1 MKKFLLFLLV
11 CAFSVCGLSA
21 KVILPPI
28 FADNMVL
35 QQQSDV
41 ALWGKAAPDVKV
53 TVSASWAK
61 SAKVTVRADDD
72 GRWFARIATPAA
84 GGPYELT
91 FSDGEK
97 ITLRNVLVGEVW
109 ICSGQSNMYQKM
121 RGFEGQPVEDAAEYI
136 SEADPSVPVRMCNMR
151 LTRSMTPQRECGAT
165 WYVNDQTGVAMS
177 SAVAYFFALKL
188 HKSLKVPVAVINA
201 SWSGSKIEQWMN
213 REVIDREFS
222 GEFEVGELVEGKP
235 GPASCV
241 YNGVLY
247 SLIPYTVKGFLW
259 YQGESNI
266 ARFEQYKRLQP
277 AFVKMLR
284 DEWGND
290 RMPFYFAQIA
300 PYRYAGEDHRSAGYM
315 MWAQAQTLKEIPFS
329 GMAATHD
336 VGSRYCAHP
345 PKKKQVGDR
354 FAYLALANDYG
365 FKEIEAKTPMPK
377 EFVFD
382 GEKAIVCFD
391 VSKLGVGPINSD
403 LSGFELAGE
412 DKVFYPAVAR
422 VDKDCKSVTVTSPQ
436 VAKPIA
442 VRYAM
447 RNWSEATLFNSFG
460 IPVSPFRS
468 DDWR

>member
-1 MKKFLLFLLV
+1 
-11 CAFSVCGLSA
+11 
-21 KVILPPI
+21 
-28 FADNMVL
+28 
-35 QQQSDV
+35 
-41 ALWGKAAPDVKV
+41 
-53 TVSASWAK
+53 
-61 SAKVTVRADDD
+61 
-72 GRWFARIATPAA
+72 
-84 GGPYELT
+84 
-91 FSDGEK
+91 
-97 ITLRNVLVGEVW
+97 
-109 ICSGQSNMYQKM
+109 M

-213 REVIDREFS
+213 REVIDREFP

-300 PYRYAGEDHRSAGYM
+300 PYRYAGEDHRS
-315 MWAQAQTLKEIPFS
+315 
-329 GMAATHD
+329 
-336 VGSRYCAHP
+336 
-345 PKKKQVGDR
+345 
-354 FAYLALANDYG
+354 
-365 FKEIEAKTPMPK
+365 
-377 EFVFD
+377 
-382 GEKAIVCFD
+382 
-391 VSKLGVGPINSD
+391 
-403 LSGFELAGE
+403 GFEG
-412 DKVFYPAVAR
+412 R
-422 VDKDCKSVTVTSPQ
+422 CHS
-436 VAKPIA
+436 
-442 VRYAM
+442 
-447 RNWSEATLFNSFG
+447 
-460 IPVSPFRS
+460 
-468 DDWR
+468 

>member
-1 MKKFLLFLLV
+1 
-11 CAFSVCGLSA
+11 
-21 KVILPPI
+21 
-28 FADNMVL
+28 MVL

-91 FSDGEK
+91 FNDGEK
-97 ITLRNVLVGEVW
+97 LILRNVLVGEVW

-151 LTRSMTPQRECGAT
+151 LTRSMTPLRECGAT

-188 HKSLKVPVAVINA
+188 HKALKVPVAVINA
-201 SWSGSKIEQWMN
+201 SWGGSRIEQWMN
-213 REVIDREFS
+213 RELLDRDFP

-235 GPASCV
+235 GPASCI
-241 YNGVLY
+241 YNGMLL

-284 DEWGND
+284 KEWGND
-290 RMPFYFAQIA
+290 KMPFYFAQIA

-329 GMAATHD
+329 GMVTTHD
-336 VGSRYCAHP
+336 AGSRYVVHP

-365 FKEIEAKTPMPK
+365 FKEIDASAPMPEK
-377 EFVFD
+377 FAFENGTATVEF
-382 GEKAIVCFD
+382 E
-391 VSKLGVGPINSD
+391 VGKMGIGPTGRD
-403 LSGFELAGE
+403 LPCFELAGE
-412 DKVFYPAVAR
+412 DKVFYPATAR
-422 VDKDCKSVTVTSPQ
+422 VNKDCRSITVSSPH
-436 VAKPIA
+436 VSAPVA
-442 VRYAM
+442 VRYGIK
-447 RNWSEATLFNSFG
+447 NWSEASLFNSFG
-460 IPVSPFRS
+460 IPASPFRS
-468 DDWR
+468 DKWE

>member
-35 QQQSDV
+35 QQQSD
-41 ALWGKAAPDVKV
+41 AAIWGKAEPG
-53 TVSASWAK
+53 
-61 SAKVTVRADDD
+61 AKVAITPSWSGKKTVVRADKD
-72 GRWFARIATPAA
+72 GLWFARIATPAA
-84 GGPYELT
+84 GGPYEIV

-97 ITLRNVLVGEVW
+97 LSLKNVLIGEVW

-121 RGFEGQPVEDAAEYI
+121 RGYEGQPVEGAADYI
-136 SEADPSVPVRMCNMR
+136 SEADPSVPIRMCNIR

-165 WYVNDQTGVAMS
+165 WFVHDQTGVAMS

-188 HKSLKVPVAVINA
+188 HKALKVPVAVINT
-201 SWSGSKIEQWMN
+201 SWGGSRIEQWIK
-213 REVIDREFS
+213 RELIDKEFP
-222 GEFEVGELVEGKP
+222 GEFEVGEIVEGKP

-241 YNGVLY
+241 YNGMLR

-277 AFVKMLR
+277 AFAKMLR

-315 MWAQAQTLKEIPFS
+315 MWAQAQTLNEIPFS

-336 VGSRYCAHP
+336 VGSRYCVHP

>member
-1 MKKFLLFLLV
+1 
-11 CAFSVCGLSA
+11 
-21 KVILPPI
+21 
-28 FADNMVL
+28 MVL

-91 FSDGEK
+91 FNDGEK
-97 ITLRNVLVGEVW
+97 LILRNVLVGEVW

-151 LTRSMTPQRECGAT
+151 LTRSMTPLRECGAT

-188 HKSLKVPVAVINA
+188 HKALKVPVAVINA
-201 SWSGSKIEQWMN
+201 SWGGSRIELWMN
-213 REVIDREFS
+213 RELLDRDFP

-235 GPASCV
+235 GPASCL
-241 YNGVLY
+241 YNGMLL

-266 ARFEQYKRLQP
+266 ALFEQYKRLQP
-277 AFVKMLR
+277 AFAKMLR

-300 PYRYAGEDHRSAGYM
+300 PYRYAGEERPSAGYM
-315 MWAQAQTLKEIPFS
+315 MWAQAQTLQKIPFS
-329 GMAATHD
+329 GMVTTHD
-336 VGSRYCAHP
+336 AGSRYVIHP

-365 FKEIEAKTPMPK
+365 FKEIDASAPMPK
-377 EFVFD
+377 KFAFENGTATVEF
-382 GEKAIVCFD
+382 E
-391 VSKLGVGPINSD
+391 VGKMGIGPTGRD
-403 LSGFELAGE
+403 LPCFELAGE
-412 DKVFYPAVAR
+412 DKVFYPATAR
-422 VDKDCKSVTVTSPQ
+422 VNKDCRSITVSSPH
-436 VAKPIA
+436 VSAPVA
-442 VRYAM
+442 VRYGIK
-447 RNWSEATLFNSFG
+447 NWSEASLFNSFG
-460 IPVSPFRS
+460 IPASPFRS
-468 DDWR
+468 DDWK

>member
-1 MKKFLLFLLV
+1 MRKILALFVFFLAALIEM
-11 CAFSVCGLSA
+11 SA
-21 KVILPPI
+21 KISLPPV

-35 QQQSDV
+35 QQCSDA
-41 ALWGKAAPDVKV
+41 ALWGTAKPESKV
-53 TVSASWAK
+53 VITPSWSGK
-61 SAKVTVRADDD
+61 KTIVRADKD
-72 GRWFARIATPAA
+72 GNWFVRIATPVA
-84 GGPYELT
+84 GGPYEIV

-97 ITLRNVLVGEVW
+97 FSLKNVLIGEVW

-121 RGFEGQPVEDAAEYI
+121 KGYEGQPVEDAAEYI
-136 SEADPSVPVRMCNMR
+136 SEADPSVPIRICNIR

-165 WYVNDQTGVAMS
+165 WFVHDQTGVAMS

-188 HKSLKVPVAVINA
+188 HKALKVPVAVINT
-201 SWSGSKIEQWMN
+201 SWGGSRIEQWIK
-213 REVIDREFS
+213 RDVIDKEFP
-222 GEFEVGELVEGKP
+222 GEFEVGEIVEGKP
-235 GPASCV
+235 GPASCI
-241 YNGVLY
+241 YNGMLR

-284 DEWGND
+284 DEWGNE

-300 PYRYAGEDHRSAGYM
+300 PYRYAGEDGSSAGYM
-315 MWAQAQTLKEIPFS
+315 MWAQAQTLKEIPYS
-329 GMAATHD
+329 GMVATHD
-336 VGSRYCAHP
+336 VGSRYCVHP

-365 FKEIEAKTPMPK
+365 FKEIDAVTPVPK
-377 EFVFD
+377 EFVFE
-382 GEKAIVCFD
+382 GNKAMVLFE
-391 VSKLGVGPINSD
+391 VGKLGVGPTNTD

-412 DKVFYPAVAR
+412 DRIFYPAVAR
-422 VDKDCKSVTVTSPQ
+422 VDKDCKSITVTSPH

-442 VRYAM
+442 VRYGIK
-447 RNWSEATLFNSFG
+447 NWSEASLFNSFG

-468 DDWR
+468 DSWR

>member
-1 MKKFLLFLLV
+1 MKKFLLLLLV
-11 CAFSVCGLSA
+11 FALYVCGLSA

-53 TVSASWAK
+53 TISASWAK

-121 RGFEGQPVEDAAEYI
+121 RGYEGQPVEGAADYI
-136 SEADPSVPVRMCNMR
+136 SEADPSVPIRMCNIR

-165 WYVNDQTGVAMS
+165 WFVHDQTGVAMS

-188 HKSLKVPVAVINA
+188 HKALKVPVAVINA
-201 SWSGSKIEQWMN
+201 SWGGSRIEQWMN
-213 REVIDREFS
+213 RELIDRDFP

-235 GPASCV
+235 GPASCL
-241 YNGVLY
+241 YNGMLL

-284 DEWGND
+284 KEWGND
-290 RMPFYFAQIA
+290 KMPFYFAQIA
-300 PYRYAGEDHRSAGYM
+300 PYRYSDEERPSAGYM
-315 MWAQAQTLKEIPFS
+315 MWAQAQTLEKIPFS
-329 GMAATHD
+329 GLVTTHD
-336 VGSRYCAHP
+336 VGSRWVIHP
-345 PKKKQVGDR
+345 PKKQQVGDR

-365 FKEIEAKTPMPK
+365 FKEIDAFAPMPK
-377 EFVFD
+377 EFAFENGTATVEF
-382 GEKAIVCFD
+382 E
-391 VSKLGVGPINSD
+391 VGKMGIGPTGRD
-403 LSGFELAGE
+403 LPGFELAGE
-412 DKVFYPAVAR
+412 DKVFYPATAR
-422 VDKDCKSVTVTSPQ
+422 VNKDCRSITVSSPH
-436 VAKPIA
+436 VSFPVA
-442 VRYAM
+442 VRYGIK
-447 RNWSEATLFNSFG
+447 NWSEASLFNSFG
-460 IPVSPFRS
+460 IPASPFRS
-468 DDWR
+468 DDWK